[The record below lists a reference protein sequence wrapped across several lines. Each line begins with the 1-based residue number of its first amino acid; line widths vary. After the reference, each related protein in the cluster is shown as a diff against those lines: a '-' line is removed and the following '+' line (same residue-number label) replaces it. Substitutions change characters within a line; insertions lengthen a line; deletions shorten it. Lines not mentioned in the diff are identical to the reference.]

1 MSTSEKKNIALLFLL
16 AIAVRVGDMHRALEA
31 IAPDLPKS
39 NKRYLSKIWV

>member
-16 AIAVRVGDMHRALEA
+16 AIAVRVGDMHRAVEA

-39 NKRYLSKIWV
+39 NYKAIAL